1 MESTNV
7 LFEVGLEEMPAR
19 FLADT
24 EAQLLEKT
32 SAWLNEARLSFTAID
47 TFVTPRRLAVLIK
60 GLATEQPDLSEEA
73 KGPQKS
79 IAVDAEGNWTK
90 AAMGF
95 AKGQGQPVENLF
107 FQTYNDVEYVYVNK
121 FISGKEATSILPDF
135 KSVILSLNFPKNMRW
150 ADRNLRFVRPIK
162 WLLALNDEAII
173 PFEIEGVKTDRFTKG
188 HRFLGKTV
196 ALKTATDYESLLRQE
211 HVVANVDQRKQ
222 IIVDQIEAIATEK
235 NWKIN
240 IDEDLLEE
248 VTQLVELP
256 TAFSGHFDPAFLIV
270 PEEAL
275 ITSMREHQRY
285 FPVRDVADQLL
296 PYFIAIR
303 NGNAEHIETV
313 ARGNEKVL
321 NARLK
326 DAVFFYEED
335 QKHSIEENNEKLT
348 RMVFQEKL
356 GTLAEKVNRVAAIS
370 TTIANEL
377 DLNEAAQINVSRAAE
392 ISKFDLV
399 TQMVNE
405 FTNLQGVM
413 GEKYALLMGE
423 PEEVAMA
430 INEQYMPR
438 HSQDKT
444 PSTTIGQILSV
455 ADKMDTIVGSIAVGL
470 IPTGSQDPYALRRQS
485 LGVIQIAKHAKW
497 NVSFETL
504 LNHVLELFITTDID
518 IENPNQVKMQVKDF
532 FMQRMLYLAKENHIQ
547 ADTMR
552 AVMHNNL
559 GVVHDTFE
567 IASILEAKRQ
577 DPSFKA
583 TQEAIVRAMNLAKKA
598 TTNDV
603 KPTLFENEFEEQLYL
618 RIKHMEGS
626 FNQFFEEKRYQEAI
640 ELLASLVPAIDNFF
654 EETMVMAKDET
665 VKANRLALLALIK
678 TMVDRIADFTYIEW
692 KQHA

>member
-1 MESTNV
+1 MKSSNV

-32 SAWLNEARLSFTAID
+32 AAWLNESRLAYDVIE
-47 TFVTPRRLAVLIK
+47 TFVTPRRLAVMIK

-90 AAMGF
+90 AAIGF
-95 AKGQGQPVENLF
+95 ARGQGQTVDALF

-121 FISGKEATSILPDF
+121 FIKGKEATQILPDF
-135 KSVILSLNFPKNMRW
+135 KAVILSLTFPKNMRW

-173 PFEIEGVKTDRFTKG
+173 PFEIEDVKTDRYTKG

-196 ALKTATDYESLLRQE
+196 TVQAATDYESLLLKE
-211 HVVANVDQRKQ
+211 HVIADVKKRKQ
-222 IIVDQIEAIATEK
+222 IIVDQIEAIAKE
-235 NWKIN
+235 NDWKID
-240 IDEDLLEE
+240 IDADLLEE

-256 TAFSGHFDPAFLIV
+256 TAFSGHFDPAFLNL

-285 FPVRDVADQLL
+285 FPVRDLTGQLL
-296 PYFIAIR
+296 PHFIAVR
-303 NGNAEHIETV
+303 NGNTDHIDVV

-335 QKHSIEENNEKLT
+335 QKYSIAENNEKLT

-356 GTLAEKVNRVAAIS
+356 GTLAEKVKRVTVIATA
-370 TTIANEL
+370 IANEL
-377 DLNEAAQINVSRAAE
+377 GLSEAVQAKVARAAE

-423 PEEVAMA
+423 DQDVAMA

-438 HSQDKT
+438 HSQDNT
-444 PSTTIGQILSV
+444 PLSTIGQILSV
-455 ADKMDTIVGSIAVGL
+455 ADKMDSIVGSIAVGL

-485 LGVIQIAKHAKW
+485 LGVIQIAKQAKW
-497 NVSFETL
+497 HVSFETV
-504 LNHVLELFITTDID
+504 LNHVLELFSASDIV
-518 IENPNQVKMQVKDF
+518 IEDNEHVKTQVKDF
-532 FMQRMLYLAKENHIQ
+532 FRQRMLYLAKENHIQ
-547 ADTMR
+547 ADTMN
-552 AVMHNNL
+552 AVMHNDL
-559 GVVHDTFE
+559 GVVYDTFN
-567 IASILEAKRQ
+567 IGTILETKRQ

-598 TTNDV
+598 TTKDV
-603 KPTLFENEFEEQLYL
+603 TASLFENESEQKLFDQINA
-618 RIKHMEGS
+618 IKAPFYHL
-626 FNQFFEEKRYQEAI
+626 FEEKRYQEAI
-640 ELLASLVPAIDNFF
+640 ELLTSLVPAIDAFF
-654 EETMVMAKDET
+654 DGTMVMAKDEA
-665 VKANRLALLALIK
+665 VKANRLALLAMIK
-678 TMVDRIADFTYIEW
+678 TMVDQIADFTYIEW